1 MALSFPVMMRRG
13 RDLGRWFCLLSC
25 WITGVSAETAVP
37 PARKGPDWL
46 ASAVVYEVFPRAFS
60 QEGSL
65 AGVTR
70 RLGELREL
78 GVNVIWLMPIH
89 PTGEKL
95 KPGPEGSPYAVRDYY
110 AVDARLGTREDL
122 LELVEKAHG
131 LGMKVILDLVPN
143 HTAWDAEWMKKD
155 LDVYRKDSE
164 GRILHPQPEWKDV
177 AALDYSKP
185 ETRQAM
191 IEVMQFW
198 LREANVDGF
207 RCDAACFVPVEF
219 WEEARE
225 ALDRTHPDILLLAE
239 AEEPHFLVRAFDI
252 DYDWPLYFSL
262 NRVMLEGKSA
272 KDLRETW
279 EKSRAKFPAG
289 SRHLR
294 FSDNHDQVRAVV
306 RYGLGGAMAA
316 QVLIFTLDGVPL
328 VYNGMEVGD
337 ATESTAPALFQNRK
351 IEWDPVGRPG
361 LRDLYRELIAFRKKN
376 PALTSGELVWLDN
389 AEESSV
395 LSFLRKGAGEE
406 LLVVINLSSRPLG
419 VAPRGVDLKNYEQ
432 VQFPKNAG
440 QAEKKQ
446 DRVELP
452 GFGWVILKKHAGEG

>member
-60 QEGSL
+60 KEGDL

-95 KPGPEGSPYAVRDYY
+95 KPGPDGSPYAVRDYY
-110 AVDARLGTREDL
+110 QVDSRLGSKKDL
-122 LELVEKAHG
+122 VELVHTAHELG
-131 LGMKVILDLVPN
+131 LKVILDLVPN
-143 HTAWDAEWMKKD
+143 HTAWDAVWMKDPD
-155 LDVYRKDSE
+155 LYRKDSE
-164 GRILHPQPEWKDV
+164 GKVMHPQPAWKDV
-177 AALDYSKP
+177 AALDYTQPK
-185 ETRQAM
+185 TRQAM
-191 IEVMQFW
+191 IEVMQYW
-198 LREANVDGF
+198 LREAKVDGF

-225 ALDRTHPDILLLAE
+225 ALDRTHPGALLLAE
-239 AEEPHFLVRAFDI
+239 AEEPHFLVRAFDL

-262 NRVMLEGKSA
+262 NRVMLEGKPA
-272 KDLRETW
+272 TDLRETW

-289 SRHLR
+289 ARHLR

-361 LRDLYRELIAFRKKN
+361 LRDLYRELIAFRKKS
-376 PALTSGELVWLDN
+376 PALTSGELIWVDN
-389 AEESSV
+389 TADASV

-406 LLVVINLSSRPLG
+406 LLVVINLSSRPLRF
-419 VAPRGVDLKNYEQ
+419 APRGVDLKNYEQ

-446 DRVELP
+446 DRMELP
-452 GFGWVILKKHAGEG
+452 GFGWGIFRKTGKAE

>member
-1 MALSFPVMMRRG
+1 M
-13 RDLGRWFCLLSC
+13 
-25 WITGVSAETAVP
+25 
-37 PARKGPDWL
+37 
-46 ASAVVYEVFPRAFS
+46 
-60 QEGSL
+60 
-65 AGVTR
+65 TR

-95 KPGPEGSPYAVRDYY
+95 KPGPDGSPYAVRDYY
-110 AVDARLGTREDL
+110 QVDSRLGSKKDL
-122 LELVEKAHG
+122 VELVHTAHELG
-131 LGMKVILDLVPN
+131 LKVILDLVPN
-143 HTAWDAEWMKKD
+143 HTAWDAVWMKDPD
-155 LDVYRKDSE
+155 LYRKDSE
-164 GRILHPQPEWKDV
+164 GKVMHPQPAWKDV
-177 AALDYSKP
+177 AALDYTQPK
-185 ETRQAM
+185 TRQAM
-191 IEVMQFW
+191 IEVMQYW
-198 LREANVDGF
+198 LREAKVDGF

-225 ALDRTHPDILLLAE
+225 ALDRTHPGALLLAE
-239 AEEPHFLVRAFDI
+239 AEEPHFLVRAFDL

-262 NRVMLEGKSA
+262 NRVMLEGKPA
-272 KDLRETW
+272 TDLRETW

-289 SRHLR
+289 ARHLR

-361 LRDLYRELIAFRKKN
+361 LRDLYRELIAFRKKS
-376 PALTSGELVWLDN
+376 PALTSGELIWVDN
-389 AEESSV
+389 TADASV

-419 VAPRGVDLKNYEQ
+419 VAPRGVDLKGYEK
-432 VQFPKNAG
+432 VQFAKNAG
-440 QAEKKQ
+440 QAEKRQ
-446 DRVELP
+446 GLVELP
-452 GFGWVILKKHAGEG
+452 GFGWGIFRKAGKAE